1 MQKAVERFVLIS
13 WVDRHRDM
21 NRDGPRLP
29 NPVNPVITLL
39 LYGRV
44 PPAREVNYV
53 CGSRERQTRASRLG
67 SQYQKV
73 KPFIKF
79 QVSLEPVHYL
89 LTAWDRGTPIDQ
101 IDPRQV

>member
-53 CGSRERQTRASRLG
+53 CGSRERQTHVRARSQRISVLTLRIASCPQFDCVLRL
-67 SQYQKV
+67 
-73 KPFIKF
+73 FMTLCF
-79 QVSLEPVHYL
+79 
-89 LTAWDRGTPIDQ
+89 
-101 IDPRQV
+101 